1 MTTSNKIM
9 FNQQTIL
16 S

>member
-1 MTTSNKIM
+1 MTTSNKMM
-9 FNQQTIL
+9 FIQQTIL